1 MRPTELSDPDPG
13 GVTALVYGPS
23 FATFQQA
30 YLAVLRQVATKHQYT
45 IARCGRDAVEVIN
58 TSFTIADPVDRMPY
72 LAACRANVV
81 FHHAEALWCL
91 ASHADLDM
99 IGYYAPGLQ
108 RPVITRRLTGTAC
121 VPWLFDVDGDDGGR
135 RFDRAMRRLAD
146 DPHTDRAVMTV
157 ARPDELVDAGDPD
170 AAGALGLQFLV
181 RDGRLHLAAYLR
193 GNDALAGL
201 LRDGF
206 SFTFLLEF
214 AARRIG
220 VPVGTY
226 SHHAGSMRLNLTD
239 LERVDAILAEADHL
253 DIDAP
258 RFPTPTMPAT
268 SRDDLTRILHWELAL
283 RTNTQRLDPVRLD
296 RLPVPVYWQ
305 QVLALFEAHR
315 QIIHEPNR
323 PVTAD
328 AMAALHPGHRWL
340 VAARWPQRMPA
351 TVNPPA

>member
-1 MRPTELSDPDPG
+1 M
-13 GVTALVYGPS
+13 VHGPS

-58 TSFTIADPVDRMPY
+58 TSFTIDDPVDRLPY
-72 LAACRANVV
+72 LAARHTNVV
-81 FHHAEALWCL
+81 LHHAEALWCL
-91 ASHADLDM
+91 ASRADLDM
-99 IGYYAPGLQ
+99 IGYYASRLQ
-108 RPVITRRLTGTAC
+108 RPAITRRLTGAAC
-121 VPWLFDVDGDDGGR
+121 APWLFGVDGDDGGR
-135 RFDRAMRRLAD
+135 RFDRAMRQLVD

-157 ARPDELVDAGDPD
+157 VRPDELVAVGDPD
-170 AAGALGLQFLV
+170 AAGALGLQFLL
-181 RDGRLHLAAYLR
+181 RDGRLHLAAHLR

-201 LRDGF
+201 PCDIF

-214 AARRIG
+214 AARRLG

-226 SHHAGSMRLNLTD
+226 SHHVGSMHLHRTD
-239 LERVDAILAEADHL
+239 LERVDAILAESDHL
-253 DIDAP
+253 DTDAP
-258 RFPTPTMPAT
+258 RFPTPAMPAT
-268 SRDDLTRILHWELAL
+268 SRDDLTRILHWEQAL

-296 RLPVPVYWQ
+296 RLPLPVYWQ

-315 QIIHEPNR
+315 QIIHEPDR

-351 TVNPPA
+351 TVNPSA